1 MLNYIIAFVL
11 KTVYKVNVYVPRN
24 IIEHLE
30 KYFDNI
36 DQDIIPVA
44 EQSLCGFQK
53 FWKMYSEERRETVL
67 KYVEEETLKRKKEHR
82 AIDRKWRKTL
92 LT

>member
-1 MLNYIIAFVL
+1 MLNYIVAFVL

-30 KYFDNI
+30 QYFDNI

-44 EQSLCGFQK
+44 EQSLCGLWQNPSACLWLAIVMSPVLRRVFSK
-53 FWKMYSEERRETVL
+53 SAGRRET
-67 KYVEEETLKRKKEHR
+67 
-82 AIDRKWRKTL
+82 L
-92 LT
+92 LAGCAR

>member
-1 MLNYIIAFVL
+1 MLNYIVAFIL

-36 DQDIIPVA
+36 DQDIITVA

-53 FWKMYSEERRETVL
+53 FWKIYLEERM
-67 KYVEEETLKRKKEHR
+67 KRV
-82 AIDRKWRKTL
+82 AILCQFFTAMKCTS
-92 LT
+92 